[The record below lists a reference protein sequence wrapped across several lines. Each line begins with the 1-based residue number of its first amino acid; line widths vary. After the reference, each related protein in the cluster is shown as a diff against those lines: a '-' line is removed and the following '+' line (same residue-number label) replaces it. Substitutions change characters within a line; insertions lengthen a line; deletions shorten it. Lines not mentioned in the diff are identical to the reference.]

1 MKNYKCRFHL
11 GAGEHFLHWRIENLK
26 TKEVNFYNPKEY
38 SFTFTKAFLR
48 NQKSTAKKINEGAN
62 KSVCAWIE
70 CDNVITVKNS
80 ILPDNLLQVSY
91 NPKIAPNWRAN
102 NENVDGRKY
111 ETLVTFD
118 NKVFINA

>member
-38 SFTFTKAFLR
+38 SFTFLKAFLR

-70 CDNVITVKNS
+70 CDNVIVIKNS